1 MYERDW
7 RESEL
12 RTFVE
17 RHVLSLCWIEKLG
30 YGINSHSMAAL
41 FDIGVICGNM
51 AANRK
56 VRNDIEEEEKVRYE
70 SAKGGFFSVRVT
82 TLGGNGG

>member
-1 MYERDW
+1 
-7 RESEL
+7 
-12 RTFVE
+12 
-17 RHVLSLCWIEKLG
+17 
-30 YGINSHSMAAL
+30 MAAL

-82 TLGGNGG
+82 TLDYGGNGG